1 MTADDLRSLAIEVR
15 NAFGSRPG
23 VVALVGGSDEARP
36 DRRDDRRRPRRSARR
51 PAPWSASEPLALGG
65 RGGGRDDLAQGGGS
79 DAAAAP
85 AALTAISDG
94 PGRLSVRIGVR
105 LALDWGKA
113 RIGVAASDPGG
124 ILAHPVETVPAG
136 PGALPRISALVAEYE
151 PFEVVL
157 GLPRNL
163 AGVEGPAAIA
173 MREVADHPGRCAARR
188 ADPAGR

>member
-1 MTADDLRSLAIEVR
+1 M
-15 NAFGSRPG
+15 
-23 VVALVGGSDEARP
+23 
-36 DRRDDRRRPRRSARR
+36 
-51 PAPWSASEPLALGG
+51 
-65 RGGGRDDLAQGGGS
+65 
-79 DAAAAP
+79 
-85 AALTAISDG
+85 
-94 PGRLSVRIGVR
+94 RIGVR

-124 ILAHPVETVPAG
+124 ILAHPVETVLAG

-173 MREVADHPGRCAARR
+173 MREVAATLAAALPDVPIRLVDER
-188 ADPAGR
+188 LTTVSASRQLSSAGRNTRRQRSVIDQAAAVALLEQTLQHERTTGKPPGELLPDGGDQGRTRPDE